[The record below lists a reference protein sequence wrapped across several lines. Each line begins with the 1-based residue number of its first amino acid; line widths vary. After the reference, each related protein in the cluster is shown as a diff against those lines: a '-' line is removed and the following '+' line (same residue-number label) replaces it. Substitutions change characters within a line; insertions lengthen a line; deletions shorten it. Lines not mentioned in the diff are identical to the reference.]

1 MKWTKSLLAATLSL
15 TLTAC
20 AEIDCPLQN
29 IVALRVGFYGADGA
43 QIQLPDTLS
52 ILAAG
57 TDSVLFNRGIAITSV
72 DIPVSYTR
80 EADTLLLHMA
90 DAAGRV
96 ATDSLIFG
104 HTNQVHFENIDCPPA
119 VFHSITSVRWTS
131 HDPSVLPMTVDS
143 VVVAS
148 PNINYDAQENLKV
161 YIRTR

>member
-15 TLTAC
+15 ALTAC
-20 AEIDCPLQN
+20 SEIDCPLQN

-43 QIQLPDTLS
+43 QVQLPDTLS

-57 TDSVLFNRGIAITSV
+57 TDSVLFNRGIAITSA

-80 EADTLLLHMA
+80 EADTLLLRMA

-96 ATDSLIFG
+96 ATDTLIFG

-119 VFHSITSVRWTS
+119 VFHAITSVRWTS
-131 HDPSVLPMTVDS
+131 HDASVLPLAVDS
-143 VVVAS
+143 VELTE
-148 PNINYDAQENLKV
+148 PNVNYDARENLKI
-161 YIRTR
+161 YLRTP